1 MPRNGHYVIN
11 LVQGLL
17 ELDAKLTNERR
28 MVDRDPDGKEVAS
41 SLDGL

>member
-1 MPRNGHYVIN
+1 MKRTVLIDH
-11 LVQGLL
+11 VQRL